1 MSFYGLIQ
9 LIMLME
15 GLMDRVNYPQR
26 SEEPRAFRKKEA
38 QPVPAAGG
46 GAKPLA
52 TFRVSVLFR
61 QNASWQGTLLWTERA
76 VDAQFRSVLELIRLL
91 DSALT
96 EELEGTYDR

>member
-1 MSFYGLIQ
+1 
-9 LIMLME
+9 ME
-15 GLMDRVNYPQR
+15 WKNKKVLVFGSGKSGIGACELLL
-26 SEEPRAFRKKEA
+26 KKEA